1 MARDMGGGLEQRAA
15 APSMNRTAGF
25 LIVALSGACFG
36 ALGLFGRLAY
46 AAGADVFT
54 LLFLRFTLA
63 GAVLAAFMVAMRQP
77 LPKGRLLV
85 GLILLGAVGYVSE
98 AGVYFA
104 ALQFA
109 PAGLVAL
116 LLYSFPALVALLQVV
131 VFRERLGRLKWVAV
145 VLALCGTG
153 LTADLRQGAVTPTG
167 VFLGLLSALLYAVYV
182 VTSARVAGKAGP
194 LVSSTVIL
202 SSAGIV
208 FGLAMLVKGP
218 SFPTTGLGWGA
229 VVGLSLISTVAAVFL
244 FFLGMA
250 RIGPVNTSLVSNM
263 EPLTAVVLSALFLDE
278 RLSLRQVLGGALIL
292 TAAVLLARSD
302 TPGESL
308 PPPEDA
314 KAEGPA

>member
-1 MARDMGGGLEQRAA
+1 
-15 APSMNRTAGF
+15 MNRTAGF

-46 AAGADVFT
+46 AAGADLPT

-63 GAVLAAFMVAMRQP
+63 GAVLGVAMAVLRQP
-77 LPKGRLLV
+77 LPRGRLLV
-85 GLILLGAVGYVSE
+85 ALILLGAVGYVSE

-104 ALQFA
+104 ALRHA

-131 VFRERLGRLKWVAV
+131 FFRERLGRLKWVAI

-153 LTADLRQGAVTPTG
+153 LTADLRQGEVTPLG
-167 VFLGLLSALLYAVYV
+167 VFLGLVSALLYAVYV
-182 VTSARVAGKAGP
+182 VTSARAAGRAGP

-202 SSAGIV
+202 TSAGLT
-208 FGLAMLVKGP
+208 FGVAMLARGP
-218 SFPTTGLGWGA
+218 SFPTTALGWGA
-229 VVGLSLISTVAAVFL
+229 VVGLALVSTVAAVFL

-302 TPGESL
+302 TPGEKL
-308 PPPEDA
+308 PPPGGPGA
-314 KAEGPA
+314 AEPG

>member
-1 MARDMGGGLEQRAA
+1 MEQRAV
-15 APSMNRTAGF
+15 APVMNRTAGF

-46 AAGADVFT
+46 AAGADVST

-63 GAVLAAFMVAMRQP
+63 GSVLGAAMVALRQP
-77 LPKGRLLV
+77 LPRGRLLV
-85 GLILLGAVGYVSE
+85 SLILLGAVGYVSE

-104 ALQFA
+104 ALQHA

-116 LLYSFPALVALLQVV
+116 LLYSFPALVALLQVF
-131 VFRERLGRLKWVAV
+131 VFREKLGRIKWVAV
-145 VLALCGTG
+145 VLALGGTG
-153 LTADLRQGAVTPTG
+153 LTADLSQGGVTPLG
-167 VFLGLLSALLYAVYV
+167 VTLGLLSALLYAVYV
-182 VTSARVAGKAGP
+182 VTSARVAGRAGP

-202 SSAGIV
+202 MSAGLT
-208 FGLAMLVKGP
+208 FGLATLVKGP
-218 SFPTTGLGWGA
+218 SFPTTTLGWAA

-263 EPLTAVVLSALFLDE
+263 EPLTAVVLSALFLGE
-278 RLSLRQVLGGALIL
+278 RLSLRQGLGGVLIL

-302 TPGESL
+302 VPGQSL
-308 PPPEDA
+308 RPEGADTIA
-314 KAEGPA
+314 

>member
-1 MARDMGGGLEQRAA
+1 
-15 APSMNRTAGF
+15 MNRTAGF

-46 AAGADVFT
+46 AAGADLPT

-63 GAVLAAFMVAMRQP
+63 GGVLGAVMVGMRQKP
-77 LPKGRLLV
+77 PRGRLLV
-85 GLILLGAVGYVSE
+85 ALILLGAVGYVSE

-104 ALQFA
+104 ALQYA

-131 VFRERLGRLKWVAV
+131 FFRERLGRLKWVAIL
-145 VLALCGTG
+145 LALCGTG
-153 LTADLRQGAVTPTG
+153 LTADLRQGEVTPLG

-182 VTSARVAGKAGP
+182 VTSARAASRAGP

-202 SSAGIV
+202 TSAGLT
-208 FGLAMLVKGP
+208 FGVAMLARGP
-218 SFPTTGLGWGA
+218 SFPTTALGWGA
-229 VVGLSLISTVAAVFL
+229 VVGLALISTVAAVFL

-302 TPGESL
+302 TPGRTL
-308 PPPEDA
+308 PPA
-314 KAEGPA
+314 RGEGTAAPG